1 MACCRCC
8 RPWRR
13 STARLFSRRRWRS
26 EAWWRSCSSRAWPP
40 PRSARCCSPCSRST
54 ASSSRSS
61 GSPSRCTPSGP
72 AEAARSTPPSRPGDT
87 EGKSRDRARPS
98 ADHLPQDEPP
108 RRVADQLGDVAQ
120 RLDRLAGRDGA
131 GGVVPAQHRRHDDG
145 GDGRAQE
152 GSGERE
158 REEGL
163 RRAHALTRRPSPSG
177 RPRNRARA
185 HAARDDR
192 RSTRSSADA
201 AAARRR
207 DGGTRRGAVPGRASP
222 RRGARGGRS
231 RGTRRRRACRAIRHG
246 GDELKRLSPRLL
258 FPRVVR
264 DDRPDPAPRRA
275 RRARRSHRAGAR
287 ARGLSRRG
295 GHPAAG
301 PGVRR
306 RPLERLPL
314 RRRHLEP
321 ARGADGRRHLPP
333 RSRRGRDR
341 ARRPALGV
349 DDPDRVDHPGADMV
363 LKADADKTHLL
374 GGTIRALPQPPHPAF
389 GRYLRTPREVRALLR
404 AKGWNRAVAFQT
416 RNPLHRAHEYALVY
430 ALETLL
436 RAGYNAGA
444 ALMPLVGETKE
455 DDVRAEVRM
464 RTYEALL
471 ETRALGDGD
480 SDPALWGPRG
490 ESVPDRVILLGLDIK
505 MFYGGPKEAVMHAI
519 YRQNF
524 GFTDLV
530 VGRRHADAPYHD
542 GTSIWGDFD
551 AQEIFGQLRGALG
564 IQPLKVGF
572 AAYYESVGRV
582 DLMDLHPD
590 EKPVFISG
598 RDVRRALLEGREVDP
613 RIMRPS
619 TARILAAA
627 MRG

>member
-1 MACCRCC
+1 MTDLIPPHGGLAEPVDRTV
-8 RPWRR
+8 P
-13 STARLFSRRRWRS
+13 AP
-26 EAWWRSCSSRAWPP
+26 ERA
-40 PRSARCCSPCSRST
+40 AFL
-54 ASSSRSS
+54 
-61 GSPSRCTPSGP
+61 
-72 AEAARSTPPSRPGDT
+72 AEAATLPRVPVSDADLSSVYRFADGTLSPLEGPMDAVTYHRVLDEAVIEYGGRRWAWTIPIAFPVTRALAERLGPG
-87 EGKSRDRARPS
+87 E
-98 ADHLPQDEPP
+98 
-108 RRVADQLGDVAQ
+108 RVALTNSAGEIVATLDLTDVYPWDK
-120 RLDRLAGRDGA
+120 RKY
-131 GGVVPAQHRRHDDG
+131 
-145 GDGRAQE
+145 
-152 GSGERE
+152 
-158 REEGL
+158 L
-163 RRAHALTRRPSPSG
+163 RSVYQT
-177 RPRNRARA
+177 
-185 HAARDDR
+185 
-192 RSTRSSADA
+192 
-201 AAARRR
+201 
-207 DGGTRRGAVPGRASP
+207 
-222 RRGARGGRS
+222 
-231 RGTRRRRACRAIRHG
+231 
-246 GDELKRLSPRLL
+246 
-258 FPRVVR
+258 
-264 DDRPDPAPRRA
+264 
-275 RRARRSHRAGAR
+275 
-287 ARGLSRRG
+287 
-295 GHPAAG
+295 
-301 PGVRR
+301 
-306 RPLERLPL
+306 
-314 RRRHLEP
+314 
-321 ARGADGRRHLPP
+321 
-333 RSRRGRDR
+333 
-341 ARRPALGV
+341 
-349 DDPDRVDHPGADMV
+349 DRVDHPGADMV
-363 LKADADKTHLL
+363 LKGDADKTHLL

-389 GRYLRTPREVRALLR
+389 GRYLRTPRAVRALLR
-404 AKGWNRAVAFQT
+404 QKGWNRAVAFQT

-480 SDPALWGPRG
+480 SDPRLWGPRG

-530 VGRRHADAPYHD
+530 VGRKHADAPYHD
-542 GTSIWGDFD
+542 GTSIWGDFE

-627 MRG
+627 MRGG